1 MKNDKD
7 NYWHSFAGRKAMVS
21 GIGIVL
27 LGIIMVIV
35 YYVGQ

>member
-21 GIGIVL
+21 GIDIVL